1 MQRTD
6 RVETAEALTK
16 RIRRLLR
23 LDQPQGDQHELSLKV
38 LPSLHSLGSVALIGG
53 AIRDVALGGKRCF
66 ASDLD
71 FVVYDTDRNAF
82 AERMQEWGSVRNKFG
97 GYAVTRFNCKVD
109 LWHIDDTWAKTAGHV
124 RVERPHDLLRCTFF
138 DWDSAIYELGTG
150 KLTMAPGYL
159 ERLHRNV
166 MDVCLEPNP
175 NHTGALL
182 RALRRA
188 AQWNAG
194 FGARLS
200 MFAARMVH
208 ETAWSE
214 LVSLDARAF
223 PVPVLR
229 YLEREKL
236 VRRLGQG
243 DASGVTKPVP
253 DYAPQMRLRLEPVAP
268 SANDAAQDAREYAV
282 A

>member
-1 MQRTD
+1 MQTTD

-23 LDQPQGDQHELSLKV
+23 LDRQVDQSELSSAV
-38 LPSLHSLGSVALIGG
+38 LPGLRSLGSVALIGG

-71 FVVYDTDRNAF
+71 FVVYDTDKHEF
-82 AERMQEWGSVRNKFG
+82 ARRMQEWGSVRNKFG

-109 LWHIDDTWAKTAGHV
+109 LWHIEDTWAKTAGHV
-124 RVERPHDLLRCTFF
+124 DVVRPHDLLRCTFF

-159 ERLHRNV
+159 ARLRLNV
-166 MDVCLEPNP
+166 MDVCLEANP
-175 NHTGALL
+175 NHTGALV

-188 AQWNAG
+188 AQWNAS

-223 PVPVLR
+223 QRPVLK
-229 YLEREKL
+229 YLDRDDL
-236 VRRLGQG
+236 VRRLRDG
-243 DASGVTKPVP
+243 DESGVTTPVP
-253 DYAPQMRLRLEPVAP
+253 GWAPQMRLPLVPIDRTERVG
-268 SANDAAQDAREYAV
+268 DDICGRAV

>member
-1 MQRTD
+1 MTTD

-23 LDQPQGDQHELSLKV
+23 LDQPKGDQNELSLKV
-38 LPSLHSLGSVALIGG
+38 LPDLRSLGSVALIGG

-71 FVVYDTDRNAF
+71 FVVYDTDRAEF
-82 AERMQEWGSVRNKFG
+82 AERMQSWGSVRNKFG

-124 RVERPHDLLRCTFF
+124 NVVRPHDLLRCTFF
-138 DWDSAIYELGTG
+138 DWDSAIYELHTG
-150 KLTMAPGYL
+150 KLTMADGYL
-159 ERLHRNV
+159 ERLRLNV

-175 NHTGALL
+175 NHTGALV

-188 AQWNAG
+188 AQWNAS

-200 MFAARMVH
+200 MFAVRMVH

-223 PVPVLR
+223 PRPVLR
-229 YLEREKL
+229 YLDRDDL
-236 VRRLGQG
+236 LRRLGDG
-243 DASGVTKPVP
+243 GESGVTKPVP
-253 DYAPQMRLRLEPVAP
+253 DYSPQMPLPLEPVGH
-268 SANDAAQDAREYAV
+268 ARHVGDDILECAV

>member
-1 MQRTD
+1 MTTE

-23 LDQPQGDQHELSLKV
+23 LDQHDDQSELSSEV
-38 LPSLHSLGSVALIGG
+38 LPLLHSLGSVALIGG

-82 AERMQEWGSVRNKFG
+82 AQRMQSCGSVSNKFG
-97 GYAVTRFNCKVD
+97 GYAMTRFNCKVD
-109 LWHIDDTWAKTAGHV
+109 LWHIEDTWAKTAGHV
-124 RVERPHDLLRCTFF
+124 DVVRPHDLLRCTFF

-159 ERLHRNV
+159 GRLRLNV

-175 NHTGALL
+175 NHTGALV

-188 AQWNAG
+188 AQWNAS

-200 MFAARMVH
+200 MFAARTVH
-208 ETAWSE
+208 ETPWSE

-223 PVPVLR
+223 ARPVLR
-229 YLEREKL
+229 YLDRDDL
-236 VRRLGQG
+236 LRRLGDG
-243 DASGVTKPVP
+243 DESGVTKPVP
-253 DYAPQMRLRLEPVAP
+253 GYSSQVPLPLEPV
-268 SANDAAQDAREYAV
+268 
-282 A
+282 